1 MIREYLGP
9 IFGASGAD
17 DLLSSLAGTAAH
29 LSFSVGERIFA
40 SGDACRHFIIVARG
54 EVRVRLST
62 KNGREI
68 TLYHLSRG
76 EPCALTTSCLLRNTP
91 YYAEGLAETDVELLA
106 FPSAQFLDSVAASPA
121 ASRHL
126 LTDFAV
132 RISGMTALVDRLAAR
147 NIEMELA
154 GFLLTHQSAE
164 GNVAWSHKAIAA
176 EIGTARE
183 VVSRKLKEL
192 EKAGVIRLGRGEV
205 GILDKGLLS
214 RLSGG

>member
-1 MIREYLGP
+1 MIRDYLHP
-9 IFGASGAD
+9 IFGEPGTEE
-17 DLLSSLAGTAAH
+17 LLSSLAGEAVS
-29 LSFSVGERIFA
+29 LSFSAGERIFA
-40 SGDACRHFIIVARG
+40 SGDACRHFIIVASG

-106 FPSAQFLDSVAASPA
+106 FPSARFLDSIAASPL

-126 LTDFAV
+126 LMDFAV
-132 RISGMTALVDRLAAR
+132 RISGMTALIDRLAAR
-147 NIEMELA
+147 DIETELSD
-154 GFLLTHQSAE
+154 FLLSHQSTD
-164 GNVAWSHKAIAA
+164 GNVTLSHKAIAA

-192 EKAGVIRLGRGEV
+192 ERAGVIRLGRGEV
-205 GILDKGLLS
+205 RILDAGMLE